1 MAEQVVLDPPGPWG
15 LVLPAAPAARAARAA
30 HRRLRLAVAVM
41 GGSAADLLASYA
53 VTPDFVASLM
63 LLVIGAYA
71 SPRRAVAGLLIVEA
85 GMLAA
90 LAADAMAWPTVSYL
104 SLVLVLAGSWGG
116 GVLLRGVASRQR
128 RMSDGLA
135 RAVDALDELEAHAIR
150 RERVRLAHELHDLVG
165 HALTAVA
172 IQAGAA
178 KAQLKRGREPAYDQL
193 AAAARQGADELLRLA
208 EVLGHDLGDAT
219 VAAELVRV
227 TATARAAGQDVE
239 LELEPVEDVDPR
251 VRHTLVCVTAEALTN
266 AAKHASGAPVRVR
279 LGVECDVLALAVT
292 DQGGGSE
299 GLPSGGRG
307 MSSMA
312 QRVRAC
318 GGTFDSGPQPGGG
331 WSVRAVLPLS
341 V

>member
-1 MAEQVVLDPPGPWG
+1 M
-15 LVLPAAPAARAARAA
+15 
-30 HRRLRLAVAVM
+30 
-41 GGSAADLLASYA
+41 
-53 VTPDFVASLM
+53 VASLT
-63 LLVIGAYA
+63 LLVIGANA
-71 SPRRAVAGLLIVEA
+71 SPRRAIAGLAIVQA

-90 LAADAMAWPTVSYL
+90 LAADTMAWPTVSYL

-116 GVLLRGVASRQR
+116 GVLLRGVASRQK
-128 RMSDGLA
+128 RMGEGLA
-135 RAVDALDELEAHAIR
+135 RAVDALDELEARAIR

-178 KAQLKRGREPAYDQL
+178 KAQLKRGRAPSYDQL
-193 AAAARQGADELLRLA
+193 AAAARQGKDELRRLA
-208 EVLGHDLGDAT
+208 EVLGHDLGEAT
-219 VAAELVRV
+219 VAAELARV
-227 TATARAAGQDVE
+227 TATARASGQDVR
-239 LELEPVEDVDPR
+239 LELEPVADVDPR

-266 AAKHASGAPVRVR
+266 AAKHASGAPVRIR
-279 LGVECDVLALAVT
+279 LGVEHDALALAVT
-292 DQGGGSE
+292 DHGGRSE

-318 GGTFDSGPQPGGG
+318 GGTFSSGPRPGGG
-331 WSVRAVLPLS
+331 WTVQAVLPLS